1 MREANCCKRSLL
13 KGTSTSPMRIP
24 RSLEYT
30 QQYYAEPPLSSLTR
44 FSPEE
49 MLRFRSREVVYVY
62 NRMQPAPLLVGTRG
76 TKTVRTV
83 AHHQTARHLPPPPL
97 PPAPPPAH
105 TSSHPSPAPPSS
117 SPRHVVVAAPVAIA
131 APAARR
137 QTPRSCSSSRTAT
150 GSSRCPCSPTPH
162 PLAHRPRT
170 AVA

>member
-30 QQYYAEPPLSSLTR
+30 QQYYAEPSLLSLTR

-62 NRMQPAPLLVGTRG
+62 NRIQPASLLVGTHG
-76 TKTVRTV
+76 TKTARTA

-97 PPAPPPAH
+97 PPATPPAH
-105 TSSHPSPAPPSS
+105 TSLHPSLPPPSS
-117 SPRHVVVAAPVAIA
+117 SPKHAASVAPVAIA

-162 PLAHRPRT
+162 SFVHRPRT
-170 AVA
+170 AAA

>member
-30 QQYYAEPPLSSLTR
+30 QQYYTEPSLSSLTR

-62 NRMQPAPLLVGTRG
+62 NRMQPAPLRVGTRG
-76 TKTVRTV
+76 TKTARTA

-117 SPRHVVVAAPVAIA
+117 SPRHVVPAVPVAIA

-137 QTPRSCSSSRTAT
+137 QTPHNCSSSRTAT

-170 AVA
+170 AAA

>member
-13 KGTSTSPMRIP
+13 KGTLTSPMRIP

-30 QQYYAEPPLSSLTR
+30 QQYYAEPSISSLTR

-62 NRMQPAPLLVGTRG
+62 NRIQPASLLVGTRG
-76 TKTVRTV
+76 TKTARTA
-83 AHHQTARHLPPPPL
+83 AHHQTARHSPPPL

-105 TSSHPSPAPPSS
+105 TSLHPSLPPPSS
-117 SPRHVVVAAPVAIA
+117 SPKHAASVAPVAIA
-131 APAARR
+131 ASAARR

-162 PLAHRPRT
+162 SLVHRPHT